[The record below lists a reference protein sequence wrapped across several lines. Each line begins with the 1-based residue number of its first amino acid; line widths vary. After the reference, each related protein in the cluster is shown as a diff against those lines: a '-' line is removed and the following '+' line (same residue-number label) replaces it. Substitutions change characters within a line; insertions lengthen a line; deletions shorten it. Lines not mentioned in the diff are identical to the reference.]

1 MAQQKQGPNQQPQRP
16 IGGDGVEDR
25 IRDIFRSQ
33 FRQLAALF
41 PSDGEIMANRAC
53 AMAIQASRKC
63 RDKAGNSTA
72 SPESIAE
79 TAMACLSLGLEFG
92 DQAYCVPYKG
102 QASLIVGPRGLI
114 ALAYRSGFVKSI
126 EARSVFEGDIFE
138 YEFGT
143 SPKIRHV
150 KATNGRR
157 PEKVIDTWK
166 CVTHAYCIIDTTTG
180 GRIVEVLTGEDL
192 DFYRGFSKAESGPWF
207 DNYEGMV
214 RKTVEKRA
222 LEFVPRSPLLAAA
235 LRSDDHDRYQIPEE
249 IWATIRA
256 KEEAGGGRTNG
267 AQPAQPEQVKLAAN
281 GGTAARE
288 PGEDG

>member
-1 MAQQKQGPNQQPQRP
+1 MAVQRPQQPSQQPQRP
-16 IGGDGVEDR
+16 TGDGVEER
-25 IRDIFRSQ
+25 IREIFRSQ

-41 PSDGEIMANRAC
+41 PSDGETMANRAC

-63 RDKAGNSTA
+63 RKADGTSTA

-79 TAMACLSLGLEFG
+79 VAMACLSLGLEFG

-102 QASLIVGPRGLI
+102 TASLIVGPRGLI

-126 EARSVFEGDIFE
+126 EARSVFEGDVFE

-150 KATNGRR
+150 KATQGRR
-157 PEKVIDTWK
+157 PAKVIDTWER
-166 CVTHAYCIIDTTTG
+166 VTHAYCIIETTTG
-180 GRIVEVLTGEDL
+180 GKIVEVLTGEDL
-192 DFYRGFSKAESGPWF
+192 DFYRGFSKADSGPWY

-235 LRSDDHDRYQIPEE
+235 LREDDHGRYQVPEE
-249 IWATIRA
+249 IWDAIRA
-256 KEEAGGGRTNG
+256 KDAAGSGRTNG
-267 AQPAQPEQVKLAAN
+267 APAAQPEQVKLGAN
-281 GGTAARE
+281 GGQIRE
-288 PGEDG
+288 PGDE